1 MRSLVVAHRLSCPLA
16 CGILVPWP
24 GTEPKT
30 PALHSKFLTTG
41 PSGMSPGPRF
51 NPKDSTS
58 TFPGTPSS
66 LLPASLP
73 MHFFFLFW
81 HQSIPSK
88 YYSKISVFGFACIRW
103 WLTLISLCLEALN
116 FISCQPPLGFP
127 GDSVVRNLPV
137 MQEMWVQSLGLE
149 NPLEEEMAT
158 HIQYYPVDRGAWWAT
173 VHGNAVGH
181 DWATELTCMSPS
193 FIPISCYFL
202 SNSLWLLGA
211 PCLPGR
217 SEKAPGPCFKRHIRK
232 FWTCFETSTN
242 SVGLWR
248 FIHRIPHFSLGILTS
263 FRNVKGA
270 RFSLSRY

>member
-1 MRSLVVAHRLSCPLA
+1 MRSLVVAHGLSCPLA

-24 GTEPKT
+24 GTEPES
-30 PALHSKFLTTG
+30 PSSHGKFLTTG
-41 PSGMSPGPRF
+41 PSGMSPGPWF

-66 LLPASLP
+66 LLAATLLV
-73 MHFFFLFW
+73 HFFFLFW
-81 HQSIPSK
+81 HQSIPPSQCLWIGLHMLVTHP
-88 YYSKISVFGFACIRW
+88 YFSLFGSLEFYFLLASFGLPW
-103 WLTLISLCLEALN
+103 WLSGKESACNAGDVGSI
-116 FISCQPPLGFP
+116 P
-127 GDSVVRNLPV
+127 GSGKSPGGRD
-137 MQEMWVQSLGLE
+137 G
-149 NPLEEEMAT
+149 NP
-158 HIQYYPVDRGAWWAT
+158 YPVLS
-173 VHGNAVGH
+173 HGQRSLVGYGPWECRVGH
-181 DWATELTCMSPS
+181 DWVTEHARRSPS
-193 FIPISCYFL
+193 FVPTSRYFL
-202 SNSLWLLGA
+202 SNSLWFLGA

-248 FIHRIPHFSLGILTS
+248 FIHCIPHFSLGILTS